1 MSDYV
6 VKGTCGSCSY
16 YEYAGQYQKGYCSY
30 YRAYYFSDDSCNHWE
45 DNGTFSSGSSGCF
58 LTSACC
64 KYKGLSDDC
73 EELQVLRNFRD
84 SYLREKAYGPE
95 LIKCYYEDAP
105 EIVAAIDKS
114 DKREEIYE
122 EIYSKVLQIKE
133 FIEEKKYEEA
143 VVEYMFMLYKLK
155 DTR

>member
-1 MSDYV
+1 MQAKSEENQRFERLFSPFFLVHVQYLNL
-6 VKGTCGSCSY
+6 GAPPTCHLT
-16 YEYAGQYQKGYCSY
+16 E
-30 YRAYYFSDDSCNHWE
+30 N
-45 DNGTFSSGSSGCF
+45 NGTFSSGSSGCF

-73 EELQVLRNFRD
+73 EELQILRQFRD

-143 VVEYMFMLYKLK
+143 VVEYMFMLYKV
-155 DTR
+155 RRVIR